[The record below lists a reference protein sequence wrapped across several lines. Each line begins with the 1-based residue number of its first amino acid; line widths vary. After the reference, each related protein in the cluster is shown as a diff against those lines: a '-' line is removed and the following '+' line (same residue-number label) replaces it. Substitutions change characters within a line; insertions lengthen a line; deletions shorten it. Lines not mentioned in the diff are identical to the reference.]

1 MIEYQKQY
9 NMNRWMNQSMSGL
22 SPKICLLT
30 NNNDIDSSIVSCADC
45 VDRNTGVHSIV
56 LNGVI
61 EHTWEVTSNTIS
73 IKIKVIIAGGRIGI
87 RSAIK
92 WHWRST

>member
-1 MIEYQKQY
+1 
-9 NMNRWMNQSMSGL
+9 MNQSMCGL
-22 SPKICLLT
+22 SPKIYLLT

-61 EHTWEVTSNTIS
+61 EHT
-73 IKIKVIIAGGRIGI
+73 
-87 RSAIK
+87 
-92 WHWRST
+92 